1 MNRGCGPANSPVSRS
16 SPGPKVVLKPA
27 NPTFSRL
34 KALKSSA
41 DSWTNA
47 RSVKG
52 MFFITLMSKFDI
64 PRLRKALRPRNLPGA
79 ISPRSPPLDR
89 SPFRSRPARG
99 LMGGPEVMRAI
110 PDQVMPNGSP
120 RTALDVDWW
129 RINLRSRILDRLQ
142 PVFQRRG
149 CKARPL
155 DSPIRGLLRS
165 QLVSYGRIA
174 VGEPSDRLPYRNVEL
189 ATASREMKFRLAVA
203 DLPRIRIERLAPSAP
218 QRVRRHDSGD

>member
-64 PRLRKALRPRNLPGA
+64 PRLRKALPLRNAPGA
-79 ISPRSPPLDR
+79 LSPRSPPLDR

-129 RINLRSRILDRLQ
+129 RMSWLQ
-142 PVFQRRG
+142 SATSGFTNTRFAAVSTGLVWAYCGRG
-149 CKARPL
+149 AEQSDPL
-155 DSPIRGLLRS
+155 PQWGIGYGLKGNE
-165 QLVSYGRIA
+165 V
-174 VGEPSDRLPYRNVEL
+174 P
-189 ATASREMKFRLAVA
+189 ASRR
-203 DLPRIRIERLAPSAP
+203 
-218 QRVRRHDSGD
+218 